1 MTKRSPEWLRSNK
14 AIRAAVAA
22 GKLTDEDRKAIVAR
36 VAGKSSMADCGD
48 AAMRRILAEINRGTG
63 RPSFKKSGKPHVR
76 KVWALWGDLV
86 RKGVVSAPDK
96 RAALR
101 AFCRRQTGVEHP
113 DWLDVRQANA
123 VIEALKAMHNRR
135 R

>member
-76 KVWALWGDLV
+76 KVWALWEIA
-86 RKGVVSAPDK
+86 RASSRDK

-101 AFCRRQTGVEHP
+101 AFCGRQTGVASRLAGRP
-113 DWLDVRQANA
+113 PSQ
-123 VIEALKAMHNRR
+123 RR
-135 R
+135 YRG